1 MARKD
6 HTELAPTS
14 RPDLAEMLV
23 PLGRA
28 LTEAELP
35 ILRAHGLTMWAY
47 IVLSALADR
56 PIRSQ
61 LQLANA
67 IGADKTRIIAV
78 LDELQDRGLI
88 HRYPDPDDRR
98 VRLLSLTETGG
109 KTHQSARSAI
119 QHHEEQ
125 LLSRLDRADRA
136 RFLHALQILSALRP
150 EEFLPNEHDA

>member
-1 MARKD
+1 MARKEKK
-6 HTELAPTS
+6 ELVVAS
-14 RPDLAEMLV
+14 RPDLAAMLV

-35 ILRAHGLTMWAY
+35 LLRAHRLTMWAY

-67 IGADKTRIIAV
+67 IGADKTRIIHV
-78 LDELQDRGLI
+78 LDELQERGLI
-88 HRYPDPDDRR
+88 HRYPDPEDRR
-98 VRLLSLTETGG
+98 VRLLSLTEIGG

-136 RFLHALQILSALRP
+136 GFLHALLVLSALSP
-150 EEFLPNEHDA
+150 EEILPNEHDA

>member
-1 MARKD
+1 MTRHED
-6 HTELAPTS
+6 NEPAPTS
-14 RPDLAEMLV
+14 RPDLAAMLV
-23 PLGRA
+23 PLGRV
-28 LTEAELP
+28 LTTAELP
-35 ILRAHGLTMWAY
+35 ILGALGLTMWAY

-78 LDELQDRGLI
+78 LDDLQDRGLI
-88 HRYPDPDDRR
+88 HRYPDPEDRR
-98 VRLLSLTETGG
+98 VRLLSLTEIGG

-125 LLSRLDRADRA
+125 LLSRLDPADRA
-136 RFLHALQILSALRP
+136 GFLHALQFLSGLPP
-150 EEFLPNEHDA
+150 EEIISSVV